1 MLNRSA
7 NCFIYKNLRE
17 KANPLASDG
26 RIFVTYAP
34 ARATVHNRLIHLIHR
49 TPRSSRRLSAIHF
62 GNPRIEA
69 RFVHLDKSV
78 K

>member
-49 TPRSSRRLSAIHF
+49 TLVLRDDYPRSISGIRGLRHGSCTWIKA
-62 GNPRIEA
+62 
-69 RFVHLDKSV
+69 
-78 K
+78 